1 MQNIIEALLPIFFL
15 IILGYFFKRIKFP
28 NEEFWASS
36 DKFTYY
42 VLFPALL
49 IYKLSTASLEGID
62 GFNFILSAFLTMLI
76 LTLALMLFNRFVK
89 KFKGDS
95 FTSIYQGAI
104 RFNTYVF
111 LALVDAIFGDSGLVL
126 AALLMTFMIP
136 LINIFCI
143 SIFSIYAA
151 SNKITVKSFTLSII
165 KNPLIMGCVVG
176 GLLNFFGITLFTPIE
191 KTLGILSSAALPLGL
206 LSVGVG
212 LHLSSIKEAKLELIL
227 AIIVKLVVYP
237 LAIYFIGQALG
248 ITGLALLVLVVFGS
262 MPTASSAYI
271 LARQL
276 GGDLKLMSA
285 VITMQTLLSI
295 LSISVILM
303 LIQNHT

>member
-227 AIIVKLVVYP
+227 AIIVKLIVYP

>member
-62 GFNFILSAFLTMLI
+62 GFNFILSAFLTMI
-76 LTLALMLFNRFVK
+76 VLTLALMLFNRFVK
-89 KFKGDS
+89 KFKGDA

-151 SNKITVKSFTLSII
+151 SNKITVKSFMLSIV

-176 GLLNFFGITLFTPIE
+176 GFLNFFGITLFTPLE

-212 LHLSSIKEAKLELIL
+212 LHLSHIKEAKLELIL
-227 AIIVKLVVYP
+227 AIIVKLIVYP

-303 LIQNHT
+303 LIQNHI

>member
-49 IYKLSTASLEGID
+49 VYKLSTASLEGID

-237 LAIYFIGQALG
+237 LAIYFIGQSLG

>member
-1 MQNIIEALLPIFFL
+1 MQNIIEALLPVFFL
-15 IILGYFFKRIKFP
+15 ILLGYFFKRIKFP
-28 NEEFWASS
+28 NEEFWVSS

-42 VLFPALL
+42 ILFPSLL
-49 IYKLSTASLEGID
+49 IYKLSTASLDGIN
-62 GFNFILSAFLTMLI
+62 GFNFILSAFLTMVI
-76 LTLALMLFNRFVK
+76 LTIALMLFNKFIK

-95 FTSIYQGAI
+95 FTSIYQGSI

-111 LALVDAIFGDSGLVL
+111 LALVDAIFGDKGLVL

-143 SIFSIYAA
+143 SIFSVYATN
-151 SNKITVKSFTLSII
+151 SKIDIKSFTLSIV
-165 KNPLIMGCVVG
+165 KNPLIMGCLVG
-176 GLLNFFGITLFTPIE
+176 GFLNFFGISLFTPLE

-212 LHLSSIKEAKLELIL
+212 LHLSQIKEAKLELIL
-227 AIIVKLVVYP
+227 ALLIKLIIYPFIIYLIGVY
-237 LAIYFIGQALG
+237 LG
-248 ITGLALLVLVVFGS
+248 VQGLALAVLVVFGS
-262 MPTASSAYI
+262 MPTAPSSYI

-285 VITMQTLLSI
+285 IITLEILLSI
-295 LSISVILM
+295 ISIAVILSIITV
-303 LIQNHT
+303 

>member
-15 IILGYFFKRIKFP
+15 IVLGYFFKRIKFP
-28 NEEFWASS
+28 NEQFWASS

-49 IYKLSTASLEGID
+49 IYKLSTATLEGVD
-62 GFNFILSAFLTMLI
+62 GFNFVLAAFLTTLL
-76 LTLALMLFNRFVK
+76 LTFTLMLFNRFIK
-89 KFKGDS
+89 SFKGDS

-136 LINIFCI
+136 FINILCI
-143 SIFSIYAA
+143 AVFSIYAT
-151 SNKITVKSFTLSII
+151 SDKITIKSFVLSIV
-165 KNPLIMGCVVG
+165 KNPLIVACVIG
-176 GLLNFFGITLFTPIE
+176 GLLNFFSISLITPVE
-191 KTLGILSSAALPLGL
+191 KTLSILSSAALPLGL

-212 LHLSSIKEAKLELIL
+212 LHLSSIKEAKLELVL
-227 AIIVKLVVYP
+227 AIIVKLVVFP
-237 LAIYFIGQALG
+237 IVMYFVAKTLG
-248 ITGLALLVLVVFGS
+248 VTGVALLVLVVFAS

-276 GGDLKLMSA
+276 GGDLKLMSSI
-285 VITMQTLLSI
+285 ITIQTLFSI
-295 LSISVILM
+295 VSIATILVW
-303 LIQNHT
+303 IQNHT

>member
-176 GLLNFFGITLFTPIE
+176 GLLNFFGITLFTPLE

-227 AIIVKLVVYP
+227 AIIVKLIVYP

>member
-151 SNKITVKSFTLSII
+151 SNK
-165 KNPLIMGCVVG
+165 
-176 GLLNFFGITLFTPIE
+176 
-191 KTLGILSSAALPLGL
+191 
-206 LSVGVG
+206 
-212 LHLSSIKEAKLELIL
+212 
-227 AIIVKLVVYP
+227 
-237 LAIYFIGQALG
+237 
-248 ITGLALLVLVVFGS
+248 
-262 MPTASSAYI
+262 
-271 LARQL
+271 
-276 GGDLKLMSA
+276 
-285 VITMQTLLSI
+285 
-295 LSISVILM
+295 
-303 LIQNHT
+303 

>member
-62 GFNFILSAFLTMLI
+62 GFNFILSAFLTMI
-76 LTLALMLFNRFVK
+76 VLTLALMLFNRFIK
-89 KFKGDS
+89 KFKGDA

-151 SNKITVKSFTLSII
+151 SNKITVKSFMLSIV

-176 GLLNFFGITLFTPIE
+176 GFLNFFGITLFTPLE

>member
-62 GFNFILSAFLTMLI
+62 GFNFILSAFLTMI
-76 LTLALMLFNRFVK
+76 VLTLALMLFNRFIK
-89 KFKGDS
+89 KFKGDA